1 MKFIKPNFWQYKKA
15 NLISKLLLPFTIP
28 VRINNIL
35 INKKKIKKN
44 KNIKTICVGNI
55 YVGGTGK
62 TPLAIELYKIL
73 KSLKLKVSIIK
84 KYYKN
89 QKDEQLILKK
99 KTKLILCNSRKD
111 GVNKA
116 LKLNNEVVIF
126 DDGLQDRN
134 VDYDI
139 KVVCFNS
146 KMWVGNNNIIPS
158 GPLREK
164 ISSLSKY
171 DVVFLNG
178 SKKVSS
184 KLHQNIYKINPK
196 IIIFNSCY
204 KIKNL
209 KKIKKKNNYLIFS
222 CIVNPNSF
230 KEILLKKKLNILKQI
245 IFPDHYQ
252 YNDNDIKKIK
262 LVAEKLNAK
271 ILTTEKDFV
280 KLSSKKKK
288 KIYPVEIELVIKN
301 KKKLINLIK
310 SKI

>member
-35 INKKKIKKN
+35 INNKKIKKN

-111 GVNKA
+111 GVNEA

-184 KLHQNIYKINPK
+184 KLHQTIYKINPK

-209 KKIKKKNNYLIFS
+209 KHIKKKNNYLIFS
-222 CIVNPNSF
+222 GIGNPNSF

-280 KLSSKKKK
+280 KLSSKNKK

-310 SKI
+310 LKI